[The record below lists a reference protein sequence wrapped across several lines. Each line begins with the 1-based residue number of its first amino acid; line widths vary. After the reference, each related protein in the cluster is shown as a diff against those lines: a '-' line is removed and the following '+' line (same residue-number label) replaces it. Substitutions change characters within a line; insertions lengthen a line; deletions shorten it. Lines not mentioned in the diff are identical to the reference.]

1 MSGRIL
7 SGFSLIGLLLLLAA
21 CGDNGSSSTTGATE
35 TTSTTS
41 ATTTTTTGATTDTE
55 TTKLRVYFMLDGHVQ
70 PVTRE
75 VPKTQAVAAA
85 ALKALRAGPTVA
97 EQDLGLVSS
106 LEKSTPAS
114 VVLGQNGVL
123 KVVGP
128 PELGR
133 GLTDPARAQ
142 IVYTLTQFPTVKMV
156 ELQGKQY
163 TRGDFEDWT
172 PIILVESPL
181 PNETVSSP
189 IRATG
194 TANTFEATF
203 EYDVVGP
210 DGKVLATH
218 FVTATSGSGTRGTFD
233 FTTDP
238 FSATGDGALVVYEL
252 SAKDGSRIHEV
263 RIPLHFVKRQ

>member
-7 SGFSLIGLLLLLAA
+7 SGFSLIGLLLLLGA
-21 CGDNGSSSTTGATE
+21 CGGNGSSTTSGATE

-41 ATTTTTTGATTDTE
+41 ATTTTEPE
-55 TTKLRVYFMLDGHVQ
+55 TTALRVYYLLDGKVQ
-70 PVTRE
+70 PVARE
-75 VPKTQAVAAA
+75 VPKTQAVARA
-85 ALKALRAGPTVA
+85 ALDELANGPTA
-97 EQDLGLVSS
+97 SESDLGLTSEVPAGSS
-106 LEKSTPAS
+106 GIAIENRVAKPS
-114 VVLGQNGVL
+114 
-123 KVVGP
+123 
-128 PELGR
+128 
-133 GLTDPARAQ
+133 GLTGLSRTGLAQ
-142 IVYTLTQFPTVKMV
+142 VVYTLTQFPTVDEV
-156 ELQGKQY
+156 EIDGRTY
-163 TRGDFEDWT
+163 ARHDFEDET

-181 PNETVSSP
+181 PDESVSSP

-233 FTTDP
+233 FTTKP